1 MPTTFNG
8 EAGAWRASAPVRA
21 TLVYDGEFDLT
32 GAAAV
37 SHIARSD
44 SMVDDKPEQALA
56 EAREAVALTPN
67 IVRAHISLGRALAK
81 TGHPEEARY
90 ELRKALALANADRA
104 FYPLQIEA
112 ANDEL
117 RKLTGVTAGMP

>member
-1 MPTTFNG
+1 MANI
-8 EAGAWRASAPVRA
+8 AGGL
-21 TLVYDGEFDLT
+21 LVYDGEFDLT

-56 EAREAVALTPN
+56 EAKAAVALTPKS
-67 IVRAHISLGRALAK
+67 VRAHLSLGRALAR
-81 TGHPEEARY
+81 TGHPEEARA
-90 ELRKALALANADRA
+90 ELETALSMATADRA
-104 FYPLQIEA
+104 FYPLQIAA

-117 RKLTGVTAGMP
+117 RKLSGTSAGAAP